1 MDHPRLRC
9 EPDVVV
15 LSRATVVLA
24 VVLLT
29 IAPTSASA
37 GEGVNCIP
45 GTQVCMVDVETP
57 GTPGAPSSDPAPNTS
72 ERVCM
77 DDDGE
82 VVRCYDDRW
91 GWFNDADDCY
101 YQPWE
106 PPPPPTEAVWEEHY
120 PDGAVWDVTCL
131 APIPGTGGGWTWL
144 PTPPPGYG
152 AAGVTP
158 AQLAQRAVDQMTL
171 TGPAIRMTI
180 EGDEFG
186 IVGVPL
192 WLWTEVGP
200 TTWGP
205 NSATASVPGLAV
217 TATAQARQIV
227 WDMGDGRAETC
238 RNPGTAYYTGG
249 VVSPTCQH
257 VYEKSSA
264 GQPDL
269 AYPVVATTTWD
280 VTWSGGGASGSLSVT
295 RQSTAS
301 VRIGEVQ
308 VLVTQE

>member
-1 MDHPRLRC
+1 MLTAIAVAGTLMLPASVGAL
-9 EPDVVV
+9 PNDVV
-15 LSRATVVLA
+15 
-24 VVLLT
+24 
-29 IAPTSASA
+29 
-37 GEGVNCIP
+37 C
-45 GTQVCMVDVETP
+45 
-57 GTPGAPSSDPAPNTS
+57 APNTTFCVIDVVLPGGPGDS
-72 ERVCM
+72 IDPVADPDPAIERRCTVSST
-77 DDDGE
+77 GE
-82 VVRCYDDRW
+82 EVACQSPL
-91 GWFNDADDCY
+91 GWFNDSDDCY
-101 YQPWE
+101 WHKLEHQPPESDVIWGG
-106 PPPPPTEAVWEEHY
+106 HY
-120 PDGAVWDVTCL
+120 PEGAIYAVACAATHAGGTDGWVW
-131 APIPGTGGGWTWL
+131 APTD
-144 PTPPPGYG
+144 PPGYG
-152 AAGVTP
+152 GTGVTP
-158 AQLAQRAVDQMTL
+158 QQLAQQAIARMRL